1 MSLEEKK
8 AFYKLKYDEYML
20 ACSKNLSQEKMQE
33 LLTELAN
40 AKIAYEEEKRELENT
55 KKLTK

>member
-8 AFYKLKYDEYML
+8 AFYKLKYDEYMF

>member
-20 ACSKNLSQEKMQE
+20 TCSKNLSQEKMQE